1 MCRCSKFEVYGCQH
15 VCMESMITAS
25 KYKEK
30 IQSRFENINKIKTEF
45 PQSEIQWK
53 AILMTTAV
61 LDSLTEFY

>member
-1 MCRCSKFEVYGCQH
+1 
-15 VCMESMITAS
+15 MESMITAS

-30 IQSRFENINKIKTEF
+30 IQNRFENINKIKTEF

>member
-1 MCRCSKFEVYGCQH
+1 
-15 VCMESMITAS
+15 MESMITAS